1 MSVLRVTDRQQQILD
16 LAARGQSDKEIAL
29 GLGISVHTVRS
40 HLQRLYRAQGLVNRA
55 EAVAAWAGRES
66 PATPEPVVIPPEE
79 TAEQDERLSRVAE
92 LTAAAQIPVQTAAA
106 ETQLELINRERL
118 GAGLIALEW
127 DRGLAAIAK
136 ASARRMAEQGHLAT
150 IINEPEESK
159 CRQLRAE
166 NVGYWSGI
174 NDVQLHAL
182 FVADPKQR
190 SNILGPH
197 QLVGAAWANTGAGVA
212 FLSVLFA

>member
-66 PATPEPVVIPPEE
+66 PATAEPVVIPPEE

-118 GAGLIALEW
+118 GAGLIALVW
-127 DRGLAAIAK
+127 DRGLAAIAE